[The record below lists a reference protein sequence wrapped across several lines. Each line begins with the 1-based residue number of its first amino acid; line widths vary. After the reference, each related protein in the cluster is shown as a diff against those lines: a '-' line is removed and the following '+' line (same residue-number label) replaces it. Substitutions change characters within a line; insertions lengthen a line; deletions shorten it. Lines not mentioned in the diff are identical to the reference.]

1 MGPCDLDAMLAAL
14 PRATPE
20 LARLLDTRDD
30 AAVFDLG
37 DGRCL
42 LQTIDFFPPIVDSG
56 YWFGQIAAANALSDV
71 YAMGGLPI
79 TALNLLAWPAGLS
92 PQTLAEVLRGGAEKI
107 SEAGAVLAGGHSIDD
122 AEPKYGLAVT
132 GLAATEEIV
141 YNSGARAGDRLVLT
155 KRLGIGVLATALKRG
170 LISQDEMMPAI
181 TEAAALNGAAAAAMK
196 AAGAHACTDVT
207 GFGLLGHLRE
217 MLEASGLAAEVFV
230 EDIPVRR
237 EVHGLIADEVYAGG
251 LRANRDYLRSQVT
264 GRALDE
270 PPTLALVDPQTSGG
284 LLIAVAPDAH
294 ERLLAELGQRG
305 AHGWTIGQ
313 VVHGPVGEMALL

>member
-30 AAVFDLG
+30 AGVFDLG

-42 LQTIDFFPPIVDSG
+42 LQTNDFFPPIVDSG

-181 TEAAALNGAAAAAMK
+181 TEAAALHGAAAAAMK